1 MKTLEIDLACGDYDL
16 VRPLRDGKVR
26 AEGMEINFVSIDK
39 PPEVH
44 WRMGIHNEFDAAEM
58 SFGSYVAGK
67 ARGDFPFVAVPAF
80 VYRKFRHS
88 AAYVNSN
95 SGIARPEDLSGKRV
109 GVPEWQMTATVWL
122 RGILQDEHGVAVT
135 SVRWFTGGLETWGR
149 KEKIPLQL
157 PREITVETIPEGENL
172 SAMLVAGKI
181 DALLSAQVPGP
192 YVKRM
197 AQIRRLYAN
206 PRQAEA
212 DYFRRTGIFPIM
224 HVMVIREELYR
235 RHRWVAESLF
245 KALLEAKAI
254 CIDSASKN
262 DSIHSMLPWA
272 GNYLEE
278 VRELMGN
285 DFWPYGLEPNRK
297 TVETFL
303 RYAREQGL
311 TPTLLQPED
320 LFAKE
325 TLDTFR
331 V

>member
-1 MKTLEIDLACGDYDL
+1 MKQLEIDLACGDYDL
-16 VRPLRDGKVR
+16 VRPLRNGKVR
-26 AEGMEINFVSIDK
+26 AEGMDINFISIEK
-39 PPEVH
+39 PPEVQ

-67 ARGDFPFVAVPAF
+67 SRGDFPFVAIPAF

-88 AAYVNSN
+88 AAYINTE
-95 SGIARPEDLSGKRV
+95 SGITRPEDLIGKRV

-135 SVRWFTGGLETWGR
+135 GVEWFTGGLEMWGR
-149 KEKIPLQL
+149 KEKVPLQL
-157 PREITVETIPEGENL
+157 PREINVKTIPEGETL

-192 YVKRM
+192 YVQRM
-197 AQIRRLYAN
+197 PQIRRLYEH

-224 HVMVIREELYR
+224 HVMVIREELFR
-235 RHRWVAESLF
+235 RHRWIAQSLF
-245 KALLEAKAI
+245 KALLQAKTI
-254 CIDSASKN
+254 CIDSAFKN
-262 DSIHSMLPWA
+262 DSIHSALPWA

-278 VRELMGN
+278 VRELMGE
-285 DFWPYGLEPNRK
+285 DFWPYGVEPNRK
-297 TVETFL
+297 TIETFL

-311 TPTLLQPED
+311 TAAPLKPED
-320 LFAKE
+320 LFARE
-325 TLDTFR
+325 TIDTFR